1 MEYRDYL
8 SHFNPNHNPKDGKF
22 TKKSGSSTLTRAAVT
37 GAIIGTGFAAERAIT
52 IARKY
57 PDASHEAMLK
67 SYGIAFGRAAVA
79 SALAVI
85 GNDLVRDY
93 KSKKAVKNDE
103 S

>member
-1 MEYRDYL
+1 MEYSDQL
-8 SHFNPNHNPKDGKF
+8 SHFNPNHDPKSGKF
-22 TKKSGSSTLTRAAVT
+22 AKSSTLARAAVA
-37 GAIIGTGFAAERAIT
+37 GAVIGTGFAAERAIT

-57 PDASHEAMLK
+57 PDASPDAMLK

-85 GNDLVRDY
+85 GNDLVQDY
-93 KSKKAVKNDE
+93 KSKKAVKKDE